1 MTPKG
6 PEYLLRFDDLCPTMA
21 RSPWEQYERVLHEFD
36 VKPILAVVPENRDP
50 GLELELADAGFWE
63 RIGAW
68 EAAGAAIGLHGY
80 GHVCASHG
88 RSLIPMHTQTEFAGV
103 AAETQREWIHTGVE
117 LLRGHGLRPKLF
129 VAPRHGFD
137 RNTLAALQAEG
148 IEYLSDGLMR
158 VPVARGGVVWIP
170 QQLWEPVE
178 RPAGLWTI
186 CLHSNTAGDESAAR
200 LRAFLVRNRE
210 RVTSFDRV
218 IAEYPV
224 RPLGLLERWYEE
236 VAMIRLRILRGRRV
250 R

>member
-21 RSPWEQYERVLHEFD
+21 LAVWERFEEVLREFD
-36 VKPILAVVPENRDP
+36 VKPVLAVVPENRDP
-50 GLELELADAGFWE
+50 GLELQTADADFWE
-63 RIGAW
+63 RMRAW

-80 GHVCASHG
+80 RHVCASHG
-88 RSLIPMHTQTEFAGV
+88 RSLVPMHTETEFAGV
-103 AAETQREWIHTGVE
+103 AEETQREWIHAGLGV
-117 LLRGHGLRPKLF
+117 LRGQGLRPRLF

-137 RNTLAALQAEG
+137 GNTLTALRAAG

-158 VPVARGGVVWIP
+158 VPVSRGGVIWIP

-178 RPAGLWTI
+178 RRAGLWTI
-186 CLHSNTAGDESAAR
+186 CLHSNTAGDEGAAR
-200 LRAFLVRNRE
+200 LRTFLAHNRE

-224 RPLGLLERWYEE
+224 GPLGLLERWHEE
-236 VAMIRLRILRGRRV
+236 VAMIRLRMLRGRRV